1 MRGMVAGLD
10 TPYPLHTLLPAIFQE
25 DPTAVLLTEGLDD
38 VLAPVIATLDC
49 IHAYLD
55 PLLSP
60 PDFLEWV
67 ASWVG
72 AELDE
77 NWPDHRQRAF
87 VGLAVELYGIRG
99 TLAGLRR
106 HVELVAGG
114 PVQIVDTGGVRWST
128 SPDGRFSDDDPP
140 SVTVRVGDDVNLDM
154 IDSLVAAAKPAFVL
168 HRVER
173 AN

>member
-1 MRGMVAGLD
+1 MRGMIAGLD
-10 TPYPLHTLLPAIFQE
+10 TPYPLHTLLPAVLQE
-25 DPTAVLLTEGLDD
+25 DPMAVLLTEGLDV

-49 IHAYLD
+49 SYAYLD
-55 PLLSP
+55 PMLSP
-60 PDFLEWV
+60 QDFLDWV

-77 NWPDHRQRAF
+77 NWTLEKQRAF

-99 TLAGLRR
+99 TTEGLRR

-114 PVQIVDTGGVRWST
+114 PVEIVDTGGVLWST
-128 SPDGRFSDDDPP
+128 SPDGAFPDNDPP
-140 SVTVRVGDDVNLDM
+140 AVTVRVGADVNVDM
-154 IDSLVAAAKPAFVL
+154 IDALVGAAKPAHVL
-168 HRVER
+168 HKVER